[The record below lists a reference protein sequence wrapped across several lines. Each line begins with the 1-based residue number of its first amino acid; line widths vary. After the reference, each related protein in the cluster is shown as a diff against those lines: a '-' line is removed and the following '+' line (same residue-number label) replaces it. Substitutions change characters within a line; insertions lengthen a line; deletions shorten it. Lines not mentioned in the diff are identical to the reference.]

1 MKISYLRWTPNN
13 VQRTTIVV
21 IVSDVGTSREFQT
34 YTLDL
39 FREGKLSSLYFDE
52 VQTLLMKR
60 YFRQKFELFR
70 RLQSIFAKCNTL
82 VPISWLHYESS
93 CMSELVLYNTIRS
106 ADSLNFQALPR
117 HSMCNHRLNA
127 LMAPKKPDIHTGAL
141 EFAQKEAIIKYYNA
155 HPDTNYIDVAEWA
168 QKKFNLEKAPHKS
181 TISCILKNQASF
193 LNLPIQDHMIRRKD
207 VVKNETLEAALLTW
221 VTQKQHQ

>member
-1 MKISYLRWTPNN
+1 
-13 VQRTTIVV
+13 
-21 IVSDVGTSREFQT
+21 
-34 YTLDL
+34 
-39 FREGKLSSLYFDE
+39 
-52 VQTLLMKR
+52 
-60 YFRQKFELFR
+60 
-70 RLQSIFAKCNTL
+70 
-82 VPISWLHYESS
+82 
-93 CMSELVLYNTIRS
+93 
-106 ADSLNFQALPR
+106 
-117 HSMCNHRLNA
+117 
-127 LMAPKKPDIHTGAL
+127 MAPKKPDIHTGAL

-221 VTQKQHQ
+221 VTQKQHQRISLSLALIQAKGKEFATSLGIPETELKCSDGWVQGFCRCNGFRSFTSHGESGDAQMTGIDEKLDYIRT